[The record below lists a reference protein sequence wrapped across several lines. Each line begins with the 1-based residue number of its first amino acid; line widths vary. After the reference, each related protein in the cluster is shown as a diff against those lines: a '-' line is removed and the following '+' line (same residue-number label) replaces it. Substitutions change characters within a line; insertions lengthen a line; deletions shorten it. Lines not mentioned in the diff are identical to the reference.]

1 MAKLNV
7 KPLQL
12 SIEGLLKLLGGDE
25 EERWEFIEKIT
36 GLTSRAE
43 FQIAQS
49 SILASAQQLNAV
61 AANIKALNVAAGKAV
76 GR

>member
-12 SIEGLLKLLGGDE
+12 SIEGLLKQLGGSE
-25 EERWEFIEKIT
+25 EDRWDFIEKIT

-43 FQIAQS
+43 FQLAQS
-49 SILASAQQLNAV
+49 AIKASAQQINV
-61 AANIKALNVAAGKAV
+61 AAASIKALNGAARKAV